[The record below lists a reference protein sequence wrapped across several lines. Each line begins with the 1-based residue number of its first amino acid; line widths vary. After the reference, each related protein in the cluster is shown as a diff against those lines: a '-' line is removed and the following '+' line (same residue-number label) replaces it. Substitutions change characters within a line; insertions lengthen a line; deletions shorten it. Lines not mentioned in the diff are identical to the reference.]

1 MTHLNRTRELIRMA
15 GFFAG
20 VVIMLIYDPPRLEGH
35 PSYLLANI
43 VWAVCAGVIGVI
55 VAEIARR
62 FIPGEARVDAE
73 EELSLT
79 DAEIAKLMFR
89 RRLARYGALALGFAF
104 PLLMFPWP
112 ESPDLIVVVVMMCTF
127 SAFVFWFIAEVFVA
141 ANPRQL
147 ALTRLLRKKAG

>member
-1 MTHLNRTRELIRMA
+1 MTHSNRTRELIRMA

-20 VVIMLIYDPPRLEGH
+20 VVVMLIYDPPRLEGH

-55 VAEIARR
+55 VAEIARK
-62 FIPGEARVDAE
+62 FIPEEARLDAE
-73 EELSLT
+73 EESSLT
-79 DAEIAKLMFR
+79 QAEIAKLMFR
-89 RRLARYGALALGFAF
+89 RRLARYGALAFGFAF
-104 PLLMFPWP
+104 PLLMLPWP
-112 ESPDLIVVVVMMCTF
+112 ESLDLFVIGACIF
-127 SAFVFWFIAEVFVA
+127 SAFAFCFIAEVFLI